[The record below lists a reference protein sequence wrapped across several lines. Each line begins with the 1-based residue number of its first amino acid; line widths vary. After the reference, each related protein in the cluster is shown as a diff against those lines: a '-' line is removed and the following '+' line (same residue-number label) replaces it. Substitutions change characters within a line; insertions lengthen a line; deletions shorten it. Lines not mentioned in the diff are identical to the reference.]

1 MNPRIRTCPL
11 PIDSAIHQYL
21 PGASFIDSQCVEV
34 DNTERTALR
43 HALNLMS
50 MTPAWIDNLMVLR
63 NRLVQLFGLKDLGH
77 LTRVDLSRDDASYGE
92 NDRVGIFTLIAN
104 RPDEV
109 VLADKDKHLDVYL
122 TLNRSAATPEGT
134 RTLTLSTVVRTHNLL
149 GKLYMLPVGPF
160 HRMIVPITL
169 RNISRC

>member
-1 MNPRIRTCPL
+1 MKPNIRTCPL
-11 PIDSAIHQYL
+11 PADSAIHQYL
-21 PGASFIDSQCVEV
+21 PGASFVDSHCVDV

-50 MTPAWIDNLMVLR
+50 MTPAWIDSLMGLR
-63 NRLVQLFGLKDLGH
+63 NRLVRMFGLKDLGR
-77 LTRVDLSRDDASYGE
+77 LTRIDLSRDDASYDV

-109 VLADKDKHLDVYL
+109 VLADRDKHLDVYL
-122 TLNRSAATPEGT
+122 TLNRSAMTPEGT
-134 RTLTLSTVVRTHNLL
+134 RTITLSTVVRTHNRL

-160 HRMIVPITL
+160 HRVIVPITL
-169 RNISRC
+169 KNIARF